1 MINIYSIISMVQHV
15 LKVNF
20 NEQPI
25 GNSNFEHPRN
35 KTETNFGLKSLKN
48 LNQYF
53 FETKNRWYLQN
64 GTKLE
69 ETKQISYNQL
79 KMSSV

>member
-15 LKVNF
+15 LKINF

-35 KTETNFGLKSLKN
+35 KTEIK
-48 LNQYF
+48 
-53 FETKNRWYLQN
+53 R
-64 GTKLE
+64 
-69 ETKQISYNQL
+69 
-79 KMSSV
+79 